1 MTTRQTGW
9 VLVVDD
15 DAAVRTAL
23 QNLLFAAGFKVAALG
38 SASELLEDPRL
49 HLPCCVV
56 LDLCMPG
63 VSGLDVQRRL
73 LDVGLDVPILFLTAH
88 GDVPSSV
95 EAMKRGAVDF
105 LEKPV
110 DPQALLTTVR
120 RALDRGTLRREINK
134 RMTSFRARL
143 DSLSARER
151 SVLDGVMRGRLNKQI
166 ASDLDLT
173 ERTVKFHRGN
183 VMMKMRA
190 GSVVELARM
199 MEQLRSAPSSASAAE
214 PTRDDG

>member
-1 MTTRQTGW
+1 MTTLHSGW

-23 QNLLFAAGFKVAALG
+23 HNLLSAAGYKVATLR
-38 SASELLEDPRL
+38 SASELFEDPRL
-49 HLPCCVV
+49 HLPCCLV

-73 LDVGLDVPILFLTAH
+73 LDAGLEVPIVFLTAH
-88 GDVPSSV
+88 GDVPSTV

-110 DPQALLTTVR
+110 DPQALLTTVQ
-120 RALDRGTLRREINK
+120 RALDRGTLRRDLNK
-134 RMTSFRARL
+134 RLTSFRASL
-143 DSLSARER
+143 DSLSSRER
-151 SVLDGVMRGRLNKQI
+151 SVLDGVVRGQLNKQI

-183 VMMKMRA
+183 VMRKVRA
-190 GSVVELARM
+190 GSVAELARM
-199 MEQLRSAPSSASAAE
+199 MEQLRAAPSSASAAD
-214 PTRDDG
+214 TKQDA